1 MESTTLIYIIF
12 IPDLLIGLLV
22 GIQVNRNDDNKI
34 VWRTLNRGQE
44 VSIKI
49 ANNTLLTLLILTA
62 IGIFSA
68 LIYTIAKKRYT

>member
-22 GIQVNRNDDNKI
+22 GMQVNRNDDNKI